1 MSAKERK
8 LIARYQGRRPIDEQL
23 AIQLK
28 QDLLEA
34 AVVGEFVERR
44 GWSLA
49 AVRPELDRMKAFMN
63 DL

>member
-1 MSAKERK
+1 M
-8 LIARYQGRRPIDEQL
+8 
-23 AIQLK
+23 IQLK

-34 AVVGEFVERR
+34 AVVGELVERR
-44 GWSLA
+44 GWNLA